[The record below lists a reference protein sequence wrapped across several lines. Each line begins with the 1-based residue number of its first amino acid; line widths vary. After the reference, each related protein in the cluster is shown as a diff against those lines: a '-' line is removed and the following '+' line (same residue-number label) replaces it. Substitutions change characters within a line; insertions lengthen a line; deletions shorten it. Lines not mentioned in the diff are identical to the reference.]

1 MKLELHDAGVSYQRD
16 WVFRRL
22 TYTFEAGKTYAIL
35 GPNGSGKSTLLKAL
49 SGHLGL
55 HEGRLEASLAGKEI
69 DKDNLFRHL
78 TIAAPYVELVE
89 EFTVA
94 EMVRLHY
101 RFKLLYPGF
110 SEEDVVARVMLT
122 RHRNKALRHLS
133 SGMRQRLKVGLA
145 LLSDTPLVLLD
156 EPATNLDASGITWY
170 RQLRTETE
178 SGRLVIIASNR
189 EEEYSG
195 SHAVVDVMEY
205 KG

>member
-16 WVFRRL
+16 WVFRGL
-22 TYTFEAGKTYAIL
+22 TYTFEAGRPYAIL

-55 HEGRLEASLAGKEI
+55 HEGRMEASMNGKEI

-78 TIAAPYVELVE
+78 SIAAPYVELVE

-94 EMVRLHY
+94 EMVRLHF
-101 RFKLLYPGF
+101 RFKGLYAGF
-110 SEEDVVARVMLT
+110 SEEDVVARVMLE

-156 EPATNLDASGITWY
+156 EPATNLDTTGVAWY

-178 SGRLVIIASNR
+178 IGRLVIIASNR
-189 EEEYSG
+189 EEEYEG
-195 SHAVVDVMEY
+195 CGEMVDVMQY

>member
-16 WVFRRL
+16 WVFRGL
-22 TYTFEAGKTYAIL
+22 NYTFEAGKTYAIL

-49 SGHLGL
+49 SAHLGL
-55 HEGRLEASLAGKEI
+55 HEGRMEAAHNGKAI
-69 DKDNLFRHL
+69 DNENLFRHL

-94 EMVRLHY
+94 EMVRLHF
-101 RFKLLYPGF
+101 RFKGLYPGF
-110 SEEDVVARVMLT
+110 SEEDVVTRVMLE
-122 RHRNKALRHLS
+122 RHLYKSLRHLS

-156 EPATNLDASGITWY
+156 EPATNLDTSGVAWY
-170 RQLRTETE
+170 HQLRTETE

-189 EEEYSG
+189 EEEYLG
-195 SHAVVDVMEY
+195 SHAVLDVMEY